1 MNQAATLLIIVEEN
15 GKEVKLPIASTYE
28 YQGDTWYLV
37 PMEKGKMERVKAHEA
52 KLTWSV
58 FAVPGIH

>member
-1 MNQAATLLIIVEEN
+1 MNQAATLLITVEEN

-37 PMEKGKMERVKAHEA
+37 PMEKGQIKRVLAHEA
-52 KLTWSV
+52 KITWSV
-58 FAVPGIH
+58 FVTPGIH